1 MTTFSGDLDDIL
13 ERYHGLVVSDPRL
26 AYSSVSD
33 WLKAALRD
41 LRWSELGRV
50 LPGLIVP
57 ELDYTSATRLHR
69 IARQAVAGSPGHGR
83 PMRLAVLG
91 GFTTHQLVDLVDLFL
106 LGAGVHAET
115 YEGEYG
121 TFRQA
126 ILDPGSEIYEFKPE
140 CLYVATSWRDL
151 GHLPQLSDDRASVQR
166 KIDAELGDWLALWRT
181 AYDRLGC
188 QIIQNNF
195 EHPPWQALGNH
206 ERRYPAGFGR
216 FVTLFN
222 QALEDAAPPYVTIHD
237 VDHLASVWGRWT
249 WSDERFYFQ
258 AKLPC
263 SPECLVDY
271 AHSVASLIVAQLGLG
286 KKCLVLDLDNTI
298 WGGVIGDDGIGGI
311 RLGQGGPEG
320 EAYLAFQRYVKDL
333 RRRGVLLAVCSK
345 NTDQIAREVFEK
357 HPEMVLRLEDV
368 ACFVANWE
376 DKVSNLRTIA
386 VRLNIGLDSL
396 VFVDDNPAERAIV
409 RRLVPE
415 VAAPELPDDPAGYI
429 QALERRR
436 YFQPVTISSEDL
448 RRTDFYQVDEAR
460 RAAESSAMDLNG
472 FLKSLEMVARVG
484 PIDAA
489 TLERSVQLIHRS
501 NQFNLTTRRHGSA
514 EILRMMEDERWLTR
528 TVSLRD
534 RFSENGLISVVLAR
548 VQEDALEIDTWLM
561 SCRVLRRGVE
571 QFLLNHLYEQALGR
585 GLSVLRGEY
594 HPTAKNGLVRDHYR
608 DLGFTL
614 VGEDGEGR
622 TRWELAV
629 GEGRQP
635 LETFILGEPV

>member
-1 MTTFSGDLDDIL
+1 
-13 ERYHGLVVSDPRL
+13 
-26 AYSSVSD
+26 
-33 WLKAALRD
+33 
-41 LRWSELGRV
+41 
-50 LPGLIVP
+50 
-57 ELDYTSATRLHR
+57 
-69 IARQAVAGSPGHGR
+69 
-83 PMRLAVLG
+83 
-91 GFTTHQLVDLVDLFL
+91 
-106 LGAGVHAET
+106 
-115 YEGEYG
+115 
-121 TFRQA
+121 
-126 ILDPGSEIYEFKPE
+126 
-140 CLYVATSWRDL
+140 
-151 GHLPQLSDDRASVQR
+151 
-166 KIDAELGDWLALWRT
+166 
-181 AYDRLGC
+181 
-188 QIIQNNF
+188 
-195 EHPPWQALGNH
+195 
-206 ERRYPAGFGR
+206 
-216 FVTLFN
+216 
-222 QALEDAAPPYVTIHD
+222 
-237 VDHLASVWGRWT
+237 
-249 WSDERFYFQ
+249 
-258 AKLPC
+258 
-263 SPECLVDY
+263 
-271 AHSVASLIVAQLGLG
+271 
-286 KKCLVLDLDNTI
+286 
-298 WGGVIGDDGIGGI
+298 VIGDDGIGGI

-376 DKVSNLRTIA
+376 DKASNLRTIA